1 MPLRRVDLP
10 ADTPGALWLAS
21 MPGRFERF
29 DEFLADARRAR
40 VALVVCLTP
49 LEEAAR
55 LAPDYLRAVRAG
67 TLPFRWHHEPM
78 ADFGL
83 AAQMECYQASVHEV
97 ARTLRAGEA
106 ALLHCAAGIGRTG
119 TTAAC
124 VLKALGLPAGQ
135 ALAAVRA
142 AGSNP
147 ESALQSGLIERF

>member
-1 MPLRRVDLP
+1 MPLRRVALP
-10 ADTPGALWLAS
+10 AGTPGALWLAS
-21 MPGRFERF
+21 MPGRFESF
-29 DEFLADARRAR
+29 DAFLAAARQA
-40 VALVVCLTP
+40 AIAHVVCLTP
-49 LEEAAR
+49 LDEVAR
-55 LAPDYLRAVRAG
+55 LAPDYLAAVRAG
-67 TLPFRWHHEPM
+67 TLPFRWHHQPM

-83 AAQMECYQASVHEV
+83 SVRMEGYESSVRAMAQALQ
-97 ARTLRAGEA
+97 AGEA

-124 VLKALGLPAGQ
+124 VLKALGQPTAE